1 MADHMGARTDVH
13 VGRGNPEAS
22 KASEECFRSLVQGDR
37 WHVVHTRPYAETLAA
52 VNLSRIGYPICYPYF
67 HKVTRHARRTT
78 KVLAPLFPRYLF
90 VKFDVSRDRWRRIN
104 STRGVARLIVQG
116 EMPQPVP
123 IGIIESILRQINQ
136 DGTIRTLSLFEPG
149 QIVRIENGPLA
160 DLVATFERCEP
171 DGRTR
176 VLTELLGRIV
186 SIVLSRETFATA
198 A

>member
-1 MADHMGARTDVH
+1 MTDHMEAKTDVH
-13 VGRGNPEAS
+13 FGKGFLEPS
-22 KASEECFRSLVQGDR
+22 KECEEGFLSSSRGDR
-37 WHVVHTRPYAETLAA
+37 WYVVHTRPYCETLAA

-104 STRGVARLIVQG
+104 STRGVVRLIVQG
-116 EMPQPVP
+116 EMPQAVP
-123 IGIIESILRQINQ
+123 TGIIEAILGHIND

-171 DGRTR
+171 DGRAR